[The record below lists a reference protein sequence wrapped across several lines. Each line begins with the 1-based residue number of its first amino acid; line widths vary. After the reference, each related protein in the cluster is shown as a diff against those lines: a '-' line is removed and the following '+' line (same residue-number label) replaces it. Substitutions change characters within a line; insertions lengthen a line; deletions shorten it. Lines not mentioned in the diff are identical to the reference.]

1 MDNSPI
7 GMRPADRA
15 ALIGANGTGKS
26 TLAAYVLHHFRLENP
41 HARILILDT
50 KPRWRAEYL
59 STGGSPRHYYRNFAP
74 GDKIP
79 GSMSIQRVRDWGL
92 VWDPDVNPSQTVIA
106 QNVDVPHRLNVA
118 FQVRLLEKF
127 FATQRANRPSL
138 AYLDEGMDFFTTSS
152 AAYGTDIVQRCF
164 RAGREKNLATLIGA
178 QRPKQINAQV
188 LTETSWLAL
197 FRINFTEDVRRLHEM
212 GFPRDVGPPTYE
224 QPHAFRLW
232 REGKPVAPLYRLDDR
247 QSIQSSSQSSI
258 KSSSQSSKE
267 GSVNGRRRT
276 RTG

>member
-1 MDNSPI
+1 
-7 GMRPADRA
+7 MRPADRG

-26 TLAAYVLHHFRLENP
+26 TLAAYVLHHFRQENP
-41 HARILILDT
+41 HARICVFDT

-59 STGGSPRHYYRNFAP
+59 SNGGSPRSYYKAFAP

-79 GSMSIQRVRDWGL
+79 GSMSLQRMRDWDL
-92 VWDPDVNPSQTVIA
+92 VWDPDVNPSQTVIV
-106 QNVDVPHRLNVA
+106 QNINVPHRFNVG
-118 FQVRLLEKF
+118 FQTLVLEKF

-152 AAYGTDIVQRCF
+152 SAYGSDIVQRCF

-188 LTETSWLAL
+188 LTETSWLSL
-197 FRINFTEDVRRLHEM
+197 FRINFAEDVRRLHEM
-212 GFPRDVGPPTYE
+212 GFPRNVGPPTYD

-232 REGKPVAPLYRLDDR
+232 REGRPVAPLYRL
-247 QSIQSSSQSSI
+247 SEESQQEVS
-258 KSSSQSSKE
+258 
-267 GSVNGRRRT
+267 NHGRGRT